1 MCRGVFKIPSVVSLL
16 LCTAIAGLWLGSY
29 WAGAQILYSRSNH
42 LAGFTSTNGY
52 FWFYWGRRYL
62 PNRDGDGFVFRLSDP
77 PARPVDRIG
86 NADEVYID
94 AQAWGAEYHCF
105 VVDGLKLAMLLLLLS
120 LRQPLILAETH
131 LKARFNASR
140 QSQVTLCSTCG
151 YDLRATPDRC
161 PECGTAVLQKSEQAA
176 NSRGKGQGRV
186 R

>member
-1 MCRGVFKIPSVVSLL
+1 VIRRLFAIASAVSLL
-16 LCTAIAGLWLGSY
+16 LCMAIAGLSLGSY
-29 WAGAQILYSRSNH
+29 RVGAQILYSRSNH
-42 LAGFTSTNGY
+42 LAGFTATNGY

-77 PARPVDRIG
+77 PARPADRIG

-105 VVDGLKLAMLLLLLS
+105 VVNGLKLSMLLLLLE
-120 LRQPLILAETH
+120 LRRPLILAETR

-140 QSQVTLCSTCG
+140 QSQFVLCATCG

-161 PECGTAVLQKSEQAA
+161 PECGTAVLRKASE
-176 NSRGKGQGRV
+176 
-186 R
+186 